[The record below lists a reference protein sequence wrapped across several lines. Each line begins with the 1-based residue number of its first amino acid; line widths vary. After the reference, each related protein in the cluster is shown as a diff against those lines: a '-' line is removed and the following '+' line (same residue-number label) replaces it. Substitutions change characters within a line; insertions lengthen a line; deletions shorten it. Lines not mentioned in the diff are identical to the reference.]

1 MDCIVATLLS
11 ELDGSFVSS
20 RGKASQSAHIVVI
33 AATNSPDLLDPSLL
47 QPGRLDRLL
56 YLGPTRTKK
65 HCLKILLAQTCTF
78 RFQKEC
84 HAAMVLEQA
93 VESFPSTLSGVTVL
107 LKKKEPV
114 KVPTWL
120 LILMMSWI
128 RGART
133 SYNPR

>member
-1 MDCIVATLLS
+1 MDRVVARFLS
-11 ELDGSFVSS
+11 ELDSAVVSS
-20 RGKASQSAHIVVI
+20 RGKAPQSAHVVVI
-33 AATNSPDLLDPSLL
+33 AATNRPDLLDPSLL
-47 QPGRLDRLL
+47 GPGRLDRLL

-65 HCLKILLAQTCTF
+65 HFLKILLAQARTF
-78 RFQKEC
+78 KFQEEC

-114 KVPTWL
+114 NVPTWL

-128 RGART
+128 FGART